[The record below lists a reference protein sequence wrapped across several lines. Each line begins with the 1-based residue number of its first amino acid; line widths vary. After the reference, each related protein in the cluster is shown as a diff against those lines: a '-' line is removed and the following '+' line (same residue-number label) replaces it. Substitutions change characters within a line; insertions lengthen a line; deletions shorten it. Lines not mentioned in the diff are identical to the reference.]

1 MGFWS
6 LTACKAGYL
15 SSKGGP
21 KKKGKLSKAERLRL
35 LKEEEDQ
42 RLREKEE
49 ARLKAEQIE
58 AEKLEKER
66 LEKEERERLEAKEL
80 EHREEELTE
89 LDLLLKNK
97 FAVAEEWKSELRAQA
112 KWERYMKC
120 DGSPD
125 PTVLHEINTFI
136 SLWREVQNE
145 DIQSV
150 LCKSNLVI
158 NLIQELEFLL
168 LDTPSHV
175 LSENEVI
182 QYKGTILDLQA
193 LLGNKCNEGTDHLLK
208 QASVLADIDTG
219 NMQTVIKDRNVT
231 LYVWA
236 NLNKNPRF
244 KGYEFLEEIGF
255 ELPKPLALSNI
266 AIRILHTSYD
276 HLSPQSSTFSLQ
288 VKKEIEETRHSIN
301 ILEESSGEE
310 MKPPEMENNTG
321 VENIPTHDEE
331 VQSESR
337 KSAISFNSI
346 AREAVNEGLQQT
358 KSEIHPE
365 EFAVSLHSLPLQ
377 SEQEEVIDDDVVDLR
392 QFTPLGG
399 VYYFDLLKLPPQRKQ
414 LKEWSILQLLEGGLQ
429 TFPYPMETLQ
439 TTTPR
444 YEKEGEIITFPLVG
458 VSFKLPE
465 DVIFFEEPQVARWDP
480 KGKNWRTDYITNKT
494 YYIEDKKISF
504 KMNSFYTFTLFQN
517 AHINMPYLSWELRPE
532 GMNAAMFTITSAFTD
547 FQLEI
552 KDNQCRLN
560 CLSAEGYGSVSH
572 ILKNWMTPITLK
584 TALKKA
590 GLNLFPAEDSDKF
603 VSIIKKNNQVE
614 KAAYEQMALLSP
626 CYCFS
631 WSKWNAESGYE
642 NVVLKVKEF
651 SKTEYKD
658 DIWLLYMF
666 NGCRAQRLKITES
679 SEIFSDNI
687 PENCEFHSSL
697 FHAVKAHTNDTTVED
712 IKISHYKFIDCVYQL
727 LESTKVLTYS

>member
-1 MGFWS
+1 MTELVWLDETWWRTERFI
-6 LTACKAGYL
+6 CL

-193 LLGNKCNEGTDHLLK
+193 LLGNKCNEGTDHLL
-208 QASVLADIDTG
+208 
-219 NMQTVIKDRNVT
+219 
-231 LYVWA
+231 
-236 NLNKNPRF
+236 
-244 KGYEFLEEIGF
+244 
-255 ELPKPLALSNI
+255 
-266 AIRILHTSYD
+266 
-276 HLSPQSSTFSLQ
+276 
-288 VKKEIEETRHSIN
+288 
-301 ILEESSGEE
+301 
-310 MKPPEMENNTG
+310 
-321 VENIPTHDEE
+321 
-331 VQSESR
+331 